1 MSKPGMR
8 FFRGIFAFLIWL
20 PLSVTSW
27 AAHVN
32 TPATNTAK
40 SKTQKI
46 NESQRT
52 RRRLHH
58 LASARTATPAS
69 GARLSSAHPSTH
81 PSSAH
86 LSAAAAATTTAAH
99 RRRYQERF
107 HMSSFAEDIAEGDAA
122 AGEDTVVR
130 QAAIDALGNMNGT
143 VVAIEPTSG
152 RVLAMVNQKLALSSG
167 AQPCS
172 TIKLSVA
179 LAALSEGLISK
190 ETEVALGGRS
200 RMNLTQALA
209 HSNNLYFETLG
220 RKLGFEKVAYYAHEY
235 GLGELAGY
243 DIAGEQLGSYPDE
256 VLPEK
261 LGGVGKMCSFGESV
275 SMTPLQLGA
284 MVSAIANGGTLYYL
298 QHPTSPEEI
307 ANFQPRIKRTLDI
320 APLIPEISDGMAGAV
335 QYGTARSLR
344 LNFNEEEILGKTGT
358 CSHAG
363 TRFGW
368 FASYANTSV
377 GRIVVVIFLQGG
389 RPTFGP
395 KAAEIAGRMYR
406 NLYDHKFLLAG
417 PSLPGDTAAVH
428 PVSNTP

>member
-1 MSKPGMR
+1 MSKQETR
-8 FFRGIFAFLIWL
+8 FLRWIFAFVIWL
-20 PLSVTSW
+20 PLTGASW
-27 AAHVN
+27 AAHLN
-32 TPATNTAK
+32 TTTSSTAK
-40 SKTQKI
+40 SKAQKI
-46 NESQRT
+46 SETQRT
-52 RRRLHH
+52 RRRLHR
-58 LASARTATPAS
+58 LASARAASVTPVS
-69 GARLSSAHPSTH
+69 
-81 PSSAH
+81 
-86 LSAAAAATTTAAH
+86 AH
-99 RRRYQERF
+99 RRRYHERF
-107 HMSSFAEDIAEGDAA
+107 HMSSFAEDVAEGDAI
-122 AGEDTVVR
+122 AGEDNVVR
-130 QAAIDALGNMNGT
+130 RAAIDALGNMNGT

-179 LAALSEGLISK
+179 LAALNEGLISK
-190 ETEVALGGRS
+190 DTEVALGGRY
-200 RMNLTQALA
+200 RLNLTEALA
-209 HSNNLYFETLG
+209 HSNNVYFETLG
-220 RKLGFEKVAYYAHEY
+220 RKLGFEKIAYYAHEY

-243 DIAGEQLGSYPDE
+243 DIAGEQMGSYPDE
-256 VLPEK
+256 VIPER
-261 LGGVGKMCSFGESV
+261 LGGVGKMCSFGEGV

-298 QHPTSPEEI
+298 QHPTTPEEI

-377 GRIVVVIFLQGG
+377 GRIVVVVFLQGG

-406 NLYDHKFLLAG
+406 NLYDHNFFIAG
-417 PSLPGDTAAVH
+417 PTFPSDTANVR